1 MRECNVCRRERPN
14 KKYVHEGKLTC
25 KKCETSR
32 WKSFLRV
39 LVLAKNLTAVERL
52 SNRIGYMG
60 TSFIMLSPYLLKY
73 DNLGAYTYIAG
84 ACLSIPQVFIAKQW
98 NLVAVN
104 VNLLIGYGL
113 YILNT

>member
-1 MRECNVCRRERPN
+1 
-14 KKYVHEGKLTC
+14 
-25 KKCETSR
+25 
-32 WKSFLRV
+32 
-39 LVLAKNLTAVERL
+39 
-52 SNRIGYMG
+52 MG